1 MREAAVMVTLAS
13 LVLALATLRG
23 VDPSLMGPGYSQL
36 QLHTPPGHVDTWT
49 RRETGCAC
57 PDTGGLA
64 CPCCNQGGCPC
75 PRHGRCVQCGLE
87 AACAGGQ
94 YDHLDTSYVLSTRQS
109 WAGRVI

>member
-1 MREAAVMVTLAS
+1 MREAAVMVTRVTLV
-13 LVLALATLRG
+13 LVLAALRG

-94 YDHLDTSYVLSTRQS
+94 YDHLNTSDVLRG